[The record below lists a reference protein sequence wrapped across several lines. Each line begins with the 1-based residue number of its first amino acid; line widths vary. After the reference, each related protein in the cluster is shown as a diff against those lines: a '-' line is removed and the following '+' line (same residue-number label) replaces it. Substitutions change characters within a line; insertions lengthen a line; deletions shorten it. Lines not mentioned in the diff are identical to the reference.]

1 MLKKLFIRF
10 LIIILI
16 LSISLILIE
25 QVVLN
30 FNPNL
35 ISVTFPWLV
44 LLFLT
49 TSSSFHYVILK
60 SAQENARKFVNKFLI
75 STTLKLL
82 IYLSTLLIVIY
93 LFDVINRTFILN
105 FAVVYLLYTTS
116 EVLIILK
123 QLKKI
128 NSNKLNNTLLNDS
141 TENIEK

>member
-10 LIIILI
+10 LIIILL

-30 FNPNL
+30 VNPSL
-35 ISVTFPWLV
+35 ISATFPWLV

-49 TSSSFHYVILK
+49 TSSIFHYVILK
-60 SAQENARKFVNKFLI
+60 SAQENARKFVNTFLI

-93 LFDVINRTFILN
+93 MFDVVNRTFILN
-105 FAVVYLLYTTS
+105 FAVIYLLYTTS

-123 QLKKI
+123 QLKKL
-128 NSNKLNNTLLNDS
+128 NSNKLNNTPLNDS
-141 TENIEK
+141 KENIEK